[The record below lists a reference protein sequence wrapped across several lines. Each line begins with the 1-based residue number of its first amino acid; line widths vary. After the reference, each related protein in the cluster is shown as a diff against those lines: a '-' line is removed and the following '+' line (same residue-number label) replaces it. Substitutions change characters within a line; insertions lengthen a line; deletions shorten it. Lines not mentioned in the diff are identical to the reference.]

1 MRAIPNS
8 QELGFFQRTQIVT
21 KILTKL
27 TPGIECI
34 ALVNSTALC
43 ATHPESDIDL
53 LVVTKP

>member
-1 MRAIPNS
+1 MDYTEITEKIKHWMWVRAIPNS

-34 ALVNSTALC
+34 TC
-43 ATHPESDIDL
+43 
-53 LVVTKP
+53 